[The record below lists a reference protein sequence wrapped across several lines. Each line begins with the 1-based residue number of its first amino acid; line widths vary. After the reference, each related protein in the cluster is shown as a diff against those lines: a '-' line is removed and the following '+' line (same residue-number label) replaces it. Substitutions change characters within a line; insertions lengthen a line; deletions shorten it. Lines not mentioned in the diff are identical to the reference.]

1 MRKSDF
7 STRPSIFGR
16 SNYLIREML
25 ALVEHAEQ
33 HPTSAADLLAYWD
46 ANAALVRAALV
57 AAEDRLPEPEP
68 EVPVDPEGGA

>member
-1 MRKSDF
+1 MQKHDF
-7 STRPSIFGR
+7 QNNPMIFGR
-16 SNYLIREML
+16 SNYLVREML

-57 AAEDRLPEPEP
+57 AAQGRLPADP
-68 EVPVDPEGGA
+68 DPEGEE

>member
-1 MRKSDF
+1 MQKHDF
-7 STRPSIFGR
+7 QNNPMIFGR
-16 SNYLIREML
+16 SNYLVREML

-57 AAEDRLPEPEP
+57 AAEDRLPVPE
-68 EVPVDPEGGA
+68 EPVDPEGGE